1 MSTTTGTTSAGKK
14 PYDPNML
21 ANQFSTNAPAQQANN
36 QVANP
41 YSTNASMTPPAMAAV
56 SPPVT
61 PSAAGYSGDA
71 GSDRTGLMQ
80 MNQQAKPGVASQA
93 APPTASQP
101 SPVDYGNDPIDP
113 YSGLRQSQLPPG
125 GLANMFTDE
134 REAFLK
140 NLRDQ
145 ANSAANPARAT
156 MSANGDLNA
165 IQGQNPN
172 VFNPYTTAADPNAG
186 QGSRTQSVGTNTFQ
200 GVNAQTNV
208 SAQQLQNPDVQAAI
222 QASAQARQNA
232 TPSGSITSGQ
242 PAGST
247 PGNPFN
253 NAPNSTVLNPY
264 MMDQAKS
271 IMEMQ
276 NQNLHEGALMNIRD
290 QSMMNGGYGG
300 DRQGIAEGVAIRGSD
315 MNTRSAL
322 ANLFSGAYE
331 NQAGRDLSRYQGDQS
346 NATNRFGI
354 TTGAQ
359 TAASNLQGQ
368 QAMANAQLQAGQENN
383 RNSFYTAQRG
393 QDFEQQRLAAQLY
406 GQGQQGMLSGYGQLG
421 SIYDQNYQAPW
432 QQLQQFANLASP
444 LSGGSASTTSGGGP
458 SGGQQAAMIAA
469 QLAAAYFTGGSSLVA
484 GSDPSMKKNIK
495 RVGTTSDA
503 LGIYDFEYK
512 KEYENDPFNSPG
524 KKRGLMADEVEAKYP
539 HAVMDRGD
547 GKKLVNY
554 GLMGYRAP

>member
-1 MSTTTGTTSAGKK
+1 MGTSTGTTSAGKK
-14 PYDPNML
+14 PYDPYSM
-21 ANQFSTNAPAQQANN
+21 APQTMAANAPSTA
-36 QVANP
+36 
-41 YSTNASMTPPAMAAV
+41 YS
-56 SPPVT
+56 
-61 PSAAGYSGDA
+61 AGDS

-80 MNQQAKPGVASQA
+80 MNQMSKPGLTPPALPGTNPDMPIDSTKPNWMFNAPQANPAQLPGYDHQQA
-93 APPTASQP
+93 APT
-101 SPVDYGNDPIDP
+101 GNIDP
-113 YSGLRQSQLPPG
+113 YTGTTQSS
-125 GLANMFTDE
+125 ANMTTAE
-134 REAFLK
+134 LMAFQDAA
-140 NLRDQ
+140 R
-145 ANSAANPARAT
+145 ANANPANNPANAT
-156 MSANGDLNA
+156 QSANGDLNA

-172 VFNPYTTAADPNAG
+172 VFNPYTAAADPNAG
-186 QGSRTQSVGTNTFQ
+186 QGSRVGATGTNT
-200 GVNAQTNV
+200 
-208 SAQQLQNPDVQAAI
+208 I
-222 QASAQARQNA
+222 
-232 TPSGSITSGQ
+232 TPNLPTIGTPPGPVTSGQ
-242 PAGST
+242 GGYTSAQGGTS
-247 PGNPFN
+247 
-253 NAPNSTVLNPY
+253 VNPY
-264 MMDQAKS
+264 LIDQAKS

-276 NQNLHEGALMNIRD
+276 NQNLHEGAFMNIRD

-300 DRQGIAEGVAIRGSD
+300 DRQGIAEGVAIRGAD

-322 ANLFSGAYE
+322 ANLFGGAYE

-359 TAASNLQGQ
+359 TAAMNLQGQ

-421 SIYDQNYQAPW
+421 GIYDQNYQAPW
-432 QQLQQFANLASP
+432 QQLSQFANLAAP
-444 LSGGSASTTSGGGP
+444 LSGGSASTTTGGGP
-458 SGGQQAAMIAA
+458 SGGQQAAVIAA
-469 QLAAAYFTGGSSLVA
+469 QLAAAYFSGGTSLMA
-484 GSDPSMKKNIK
+484 GSDPSMKKNVK
-495 RVGTTSDA
+495 RVGTTNDA